1 MLENCHCDHA
11 FLLDYCNP
19 TILKVF
25 LQKIKIKISMNIIL
39 KKGVSITEIDRQ
51 IKANSPKPQKH
62 NFEKYVGLL
71 KLKKDPLIIQKEMRN
86 EWK

>member
-1 MLENCHCDHA
+1 
-11 FLLDYCNP
+11 
-19 TILKVF
+19 
-25 LQKIKIKISMNIIL
+25 MNIIL